1 MASVD
6 VVHVS
11 DEAEQLEHDQN
22 VAVIVDYGEFFK
34 LPVVPPKDV
43 AECKAICKL
52 CYKTRKYTPTS
63 KGNLQL

>member
-22 VAVIVDYGEFFK
+22 IAATVDYGDFLK
-34 LPVVPPKDV
+34 LPRNHT
-43 AECKAICKL
+43 AINGLCECLLNSLEQRFGYSTAHV
-52 CYKTRKYTPTS
+52 
-63 KGNLQL
+63 

>member
-22 VAVIVDYGEFFK
+22 VAATVDYGEFFK

-43 AECKAICKL
+43 AEYKAMCKL
-52 CYKTRKYTPTS
+52 CYKT
-63 KGNLQL
+63 